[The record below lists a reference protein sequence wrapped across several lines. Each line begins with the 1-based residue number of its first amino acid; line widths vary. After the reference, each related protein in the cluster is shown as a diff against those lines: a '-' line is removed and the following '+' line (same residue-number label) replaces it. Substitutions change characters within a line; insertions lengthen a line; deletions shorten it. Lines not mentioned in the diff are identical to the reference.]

1 MNISVFGLG
10 YVGSV
15 SAACL
20 ARDGH
25 HVIGVDV
32 NPQKVDSIN
41 TGRSAV
47 GEPGLADLIAEVHQR
62 GQLRAVSD
70 SAIAVNE
77 SDISLI
83 CVGTPSNGN
92 GSLKLTYIEN
102 VCREIGEAIAK
113 KDSYHVVVV
122 RSTVLPNTV
131 HSRVIPVLED
141 SSGKRAGQDFGVCM
155 NPEFLREGSAIADY
169 DQPSLIVIGE
179 FDSRSGD
186 RVEAMYEQV
195 DAPSVRTSIP
205 TSEMVKYANN
215 AFHAL
220 KIVFANEIGN
230 ICKTHGVD
238 GQEVMNI
245 FCQDKR
251 LNISDAY
258 LKPGF
263 AFGGSCLPKD
273 LRALMYDAKTNDIEC
288 PVLGE
293 VLNSNQRQIQA
304 GIEMIEKTGH
314 KNIGVLGLSFKAKTD
329 DVRESP
335 VVPIIETLLGRGFS
349 VSVFDEH
356 VVPDQLIG
364 SNRAFLDRELPHI
377 ASLMRGT
384 IKEVI
389 SESEVLVVTNGSSA
403 FREIAQVARD
413 DQVIIDFVGD
423 CKNASQQRNGNYQ
436 GICW

>member
-1 MNISVFGLG
+1 MKISVFGLG
-10 YVGSV
+10 YVGTV

-25 HVIGVDV
+25 RVVGVDV
-32 NPQKVDSIN
+32 NRGKIDAIN
-41 TGRSAV
+41 SGHATV
-47 GEPGLADLIAEVHQR
+47 GEPGLSELVNKVHAQ
-62 GQLRAVSD
+62 GLLQAVSD
-70 SAIAVNE
+70 SAHAIHN
-77 SDISLI
+77 SNISLI
-83 CVGTPSNGN
+83 CVGTPSNHN
-92 GSLKLTYIEN
+92 GSLKLSYIDK
-102 VCREIGEAIAK
+102 VCRGIGAALAT
-113 KDSYHVVVV
+113 KDDYHVVVV
-122 RSTVLPNTV
+122 RSTVLPQTV
-131 HSRVIPVLED
+131 HNHVIPALEE
-141 SSGKRAGQDFGVCM
+141 SSGKVAGDDFGVCM

-179 FDSRSGD
+179 LDPRSGEM
-186 RVEAMYEQV
+186 VEDMYEGV
-195 DAPSVRTSIP
+195 DAPCIRTSIQ
-205 TSEMVKYANN
+205 TAEMVKYANN

-230 ICKTHGVD
+230 ICKAHGVD
-238 GQEVMNI
+238 GQEVMQI
-245 FCQDKR
+245 FCADKR

-293 VLNSNQRQIQA
+293 VLNSNQKQIEA
-304 GIEMIEKTGH
+304 GIDMIQKTGR
-314 KNIGVLGLSFKAKTD
+314 KNIGVLGLSFKAMTD

-335 VVPIIETLLGRGFS
+335 VVPIIETLLGRGFTI
-349 VSVFDEH
+349 SVFDEN

-377 ASLMRGT
+377 ASLMRESLH
-384 IKEVI
+384 EVI
-389 SESEVLVVTNGSSA
+389 DESEVLVVTNGSSA
-403 FREIAQVARD
+403 FREIASTARD
-413 DQVIIDFVGD
+413 DQIIIDLVGSS
-423 CKNASQQRNGNYQ
+423 KSTSQQRNGNYQ

>member
-1 MNISVFGLG
+1 MKISVFGLG
-10 YVGSV
+10 YVGTV

-25 HVIGVDV
+25 HVMGVDV
-32 NPQKVDSIN
+32 NPGKVGAIN
-41 TGRSAV
+41 SGRPTV
-47 GEPGLADLIAEVHQR
+47 GEPGLEDLVDAVHSQQR
-62 GQLRAVSD
+62 LTATSD
-70 SAIAVNE
+70 SSVAVLTSE
-77 SDISLI
+77 ISLI

-92 GSLKLTYIEN
+92 GSLRLTYIEN
-102 VCREIGEAIAK
+102 VCREIGQALAE
-113 KDSYHVVVV
+113 KDTYHVVVV
-122 RSTVLPNTV
+122 RSTVLPGTV
-131 HSRVIPVLED
+131 QSRVLPLLEEW
-141 SSGKRAGQDFGVCM
+141 SGKRAGADFGVCM
-155 NPEFLREGSAIADY
+155 NPEFLREGSAIDDY
-169 DQPSLIVIGE
+169 DHPSLIVIGE
-179 FDSRSGD
+179 LDSRSGD
-186 RVEAMYEQV
+186 LVEKMYEQV
-195 DAPSVRTSIP
+195 NAPTIRTSIK

-230 ICKTHGVD
+230 ICKAHNVD
-238 GQEVMNI
+238 GQEVLEI
-245 FCQDKR
+245 FCQDRR

-293 VLNSNQRQIQA
+293 VLNSNQRQIQT
-304 GIEMIEKTGH
+304 GIDMIEKTGR
-314 KNIGVLGLSFKAKTD
+314 KQIGVLGLSFKAQTD

-349 VSVFDEH
+349 VSVFDEN
-356 VVPDQLIG
+356 VVPEQLIG

-377 ASLMRGT
+377 ASLMRQT
-384 IKEVI
+384 IDEVI
-389 SESEVLVVTNGSSA
+389 DESEVLVVTNGSTVFSD
-403 FREIAQVARD
+403 IAATARD
-413 DQVIIDFVGD
+413 DQIIIDLVGHSKEA
-423 CKNASQQRNGNYQ
+423 CRKRNGNYQ

>member
-1 MNISVFGLG
+1 MKISVFGLG
-10 YVGSV
+10 YVGTV

-25 HVIGVDV
+25 EVLGVDV
-32 NPQKVDSIN
+32 NQEKVDSIN
-41 TGRSAV
+41 SGNATI
-47 GEPGLADLIAEVHQR
+47 GEPGLSDLINVVH
-62 GQLRAVSD
+62 GQGRLRAVVD
-70 SAIAVNE
+70 SATAIHE
-77 SDISLI
+77 SEISLI
-83 CVGTPSNGN
+83 CVGTPSNDN
-92 GSLKLTYIEN
+92 GSLKLTYIDN
-102 VCREIGEAIAK
+102 VCREIGRAIAE
-113 KDSYHVVVV
+113 KDVYHVVVV
-122 RSTVLPNTV
+122 RSTVLPDTV
-131 HSRVIPVLED
+131 ADFVIPILE
-141 SSGKRAGQDFGVCM
+141 SASGKAAGKDFGVCM

-179 FDSRSGD
+179 LDSRSGD
-186 RVEAMYEQV
+186 LVERMYKKV
-195 DAPSVRTSIP
+195 DAPAVRTSIQ

-230 ICKTHGVD
+230 ICKAHNVD
-238 GQEVMNI
+238 GQEVMEV
-245 FCQDKR
+245 FCRDER

-273 LRALMYDAKTNDIEC
+273 LRALMHDAKMHDIEC

-293 VLNSNQRQIQA
+293 VLNSNQKQIQT
-304 GIEMIEKTGH
+304 GIDLIEKTGRKH
-314 KNIGVLGLSFKAKTD
+314 IGVLGLSFKAQTD

-349 VSVFDEH
+349 ISVFDEN
-356 VVPDQLIG
+356 VIPNQLIG

-377 ASLMRGT
+377 ASLMRKT
-384 IKEVI
+384 LNEVVA
-389 SESEVLVVTNGSSA
+389 ESEVLVVTNGSSA
-403 FREIAQVARD
+403 FNEIASVARD
-413 DQVIIDFVGD
+413 DQIIIDLVGSS
-423 CKNASQQRNGNYQ
+423 KAASEDRNGNYK

>member
-1 MNISVFGLG
+1 MKISVFGLG
-10 YVGSV
+10 YVGTV

-25 HVIGVDV
+25 AVIGVDV
-32 NPQKVDSIN
+32 NQTKVEAIN
-41 TGRSAV
+41 SGDATV
-47 GEPGLADLIAEVHQR
+47 GEPGLSELINKVHGDGKLQ
-62 GQLRAVSD
+62 AFTD
-70 SAIAVNE
+70 SAAAVHGSE
-77 SDISLI
+77 ISLI
-83 CVGTPSNGN
+83 CVGTPSNDN

-102 VCREIGEAIAK
+102 VCREIGQGIAHK
-113 KDSYHVVVV
+113 QDYHVVVV

-131 HSRVIPVLED
+131 HSRVIPVLEAA
-141 SSGKRAGQDFGVCM
+141 SGKTAGRDFGVCM

-179 FDSRSGD
+179 LDSRSGD
-186 RVEAMYEQV
+186 LVEAMYEKV
-195 DAPSVRTSIP
+195 DAPSVRTSIQ

-230 ICKTHGVD
+230 ICKAHAVD
-238 GQEVMNI
+238 GQEVMEI
-245 FCQDKR
+245 FCRDKR

-293 VLNSNQRQIQA
+293 VLNSNQQQIQA
-304 GIEMIEKTGH
+304 GIDMIEKTGR
-314 KNIGVLGLSFKAKTD
+314 KSIGVLGLSFKAQTD

-335 VVPIIETLLGRGFS
+335 VVPIIETLLGRGYS
-349 VSVFDEH
+349 IKVYDEN

-364 SNRAFLDRELPHI
+364 SNRAFLNRELPHI
-377 ASLMRGT
+377 ASLMRKT
-384 IKEVI
+384 IHEVI
-389 SESEVLVVTNGSSA
+389 DDSEVLVVTNGSSA
-403 FREIAQVARD
+403 FREIATVARE
-413 DQVIIDFVGD
+413 DQIIVDFVGNS
-423 CKNASQQRNGNYQ
+423 KHSSKERNGNYR